1 MNSSEKMKFLSW
13 LLLKQNPKMLIKPCF
28 NKRYFNMIPFKT
40 LNKAS
45 YDKDAFD
52 NAWMY
57 AFVNKSKKMYK
68 ITFSS
73 YDELLNAMFDA
84 DEIWYGSERY
94 KNALYNSKDQMHIE
108 YDLEKNV

>member
-1 MNSSEKMKFLSW
+1 MNSSEKINFLSW
-13 LLLKQNPKMLIKPCF
+13 LLLKQNPKMLVKVCASGFI
-28 NKRYFNMIPFKT
+28 MIPFKT
-40 LNKAS
+40 LYRAS

-68 ITFSS
+68 MTFSS

-94 KNALYNSKDQMHIE
+94 KNALYNKKNEMIVE
-108 YDLEKNV
+108 YDFTENI